1 MGPED
6 SKQPVQ
12 TGWRRNV
19 EKGAA
24 SVGDGE
30 GKAHHRRQGSE
41 SMSPSTLPP
50 PDAVAS
56 LELWISQGQTAS
68 GAETVVLSSS
78 QQDQLVGRC
87 QDFPF
92 SAPEQAPFPTSPASM
107 VLNQT
112 C

>member
-1 MGPED
+1 MGSED

-12 TGWRRNV
+12 AGWRRNV

-24 SVGDGE
+24 SVGDRE

-56 LELWISQGQTAS
+56 LGLWFSRGQTAS
-68 GAETVVLSSS
+68 GGGAVVLSFSL
-78 QQDQLVGRC
+78 QDQLVGR
-87 QDFPF
+87 
-92 SAPEQAPFPTSPASM
+92 
-107 VLNQT
+107 
-112 C
+112 